1 MHILKPLLRSTALA
15 TLLVV
20 LVPAARGAGTDLPV
34 VAPAAA
40 GFSAERLA
48 RIDAWLAAEI
58 TAKRKAGA
66 VALIARHGKIVYFKA
81 FGSADLASGRPMRT
95 DDYFRLW
102 SMTKPVTAVAL
113 LTLYEQGRFRLTDPL
128 ADYLPAFK
136 DARVLAGVDDQ
147 GAPVYVKP
155 ARPIT
160 IQDVFRHTAGFVY
173 GYFGDTPVDRAYR
186 EAGID
191 YAKLDSPR
199 VMAEKMA
206 AMPLLYQPGTR
217 WVYSF
222 AADVQAALVEQLSGE
237 RLDAYC
243 QRVIF
248 APLGMRDTFFGVPAA
263 RRARF
268 ATSYSPGKDGTLVVT
283 QAGPAALD
291 LDRLYEHFT
300 EHPFGGAGLASTPA
314 DYLRFAEMLLEGGAL
329 GGHRILGRKTV
340 ELMTSDHLPPGVDDV
355 APGLRFGLGVDF
367 LANPALAGNAGSVG
381 QYGWGGLATTDYVA
395 DPKEDL
401 VALLFTQYV
410 PTDSRFEETW
420 RALAYQALVR

>member
-1 MHILKPLLRSTALA
+1 VA
-15 TLLVV
+15 T
-20 LVPAARGAGTDLPV
+20 PASVGV
-34 VAPAAA
+34 
-40 GFSAERLA
+40 SAERLA
-48 RIDAWLAAEI
+48 RIDAYLEAEVAA
-58 TAKRKAGA
+58 RHKAGV

-128 ADYLPAFK
+128 ADYLPAFR
-136 DARVLAGVDDQ
+136 DVRVLAGSDER
-147 GAPVYVKP
+147 GEPVYEKP
-155 ARPIT
+155 TRPIT
-160 IQDVFRHTAGFVY
+160 IQDVFRHTAGFTY

-186 EAGID
+186 DAGID

-199 VMAEKMA
+199 AMAEKMA

-222 AADVQAALVEQLSGE
+222 AADVQAALVERLSGM
-237 RLDAYC
+237 RFDAYC
-243 QRVIF
+243 EQVIF
-248 APLGMRDTFFGVPAA
+248 RPLGMKDTFFGVPAS

-268 ATSYSPGKDGTLVVT
+268 ATSYSPDQAGALVVT
-283 QAGPAALD
+283 RAGPAAVD
-291 LDRLYEHFT
+291 LDQMYEHFT
-300 EHPFGGAGLASTPA
+300 DHPFGGAGLTSTPA
-314 DYLRFAEMLLEGGAL
+314 DYLRFAEMLLHGGEL

-340 ELMTSDHLPPGVDDV
+340 ELMTSDHLPPGVEDV

-367 LANPALAGNAGSVG
+367 LASPARAGNAGSVG

-401 VALLFTQYV
+401 VALLFAQYV
-410 PTDSRFEETW
+410 PTDNRFEEAW